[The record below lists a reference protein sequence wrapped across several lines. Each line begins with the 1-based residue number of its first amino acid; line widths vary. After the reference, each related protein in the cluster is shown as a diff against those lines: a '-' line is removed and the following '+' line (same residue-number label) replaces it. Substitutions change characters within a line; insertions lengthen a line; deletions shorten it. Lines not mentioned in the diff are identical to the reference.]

1 MHINFLHL
9 ALEPDH
15 ISLTDDSGDV
25 RIGEFRS
32 ACEAEGT
39 DKHSLHI
46 DDKPEYQA
54 PEDGFSLASD
64 IYSIGIIMLE
74 MATGRLPNL
83 KEMSVKEMPA
93 AQRVSLIDAI
103 VKTIED
109 PAQRELISSALH
121 EEPSKRPVAE
131 DLLEQII
138 VLAPSS
144 VMASQFRA
152 QVFASLRFN
161 DDGPSAEA
169 KQLRS
174 KLAIHGVHL
183 HIISAKPGE
192 SIDDAVFGTMA
203 NCNAFL
209 AMATK
214 DVRAPCARHSCGPIR
229 VFLREHGV
237 SPL

>member
-1 MHINFLHL
+1 MEEDDDFWRWSSEIARGVVDMHRVGILHL

-15 ISLTDDSGDV
+15 IRLTDDSGDV

-39 DKHSLHI
+39 EKHSLHI

-74 MATGRLPNL
+74 MATGRLPSLKQTNL
-83 KEMSVKEMPA
+83 KEMPT

-121 EEPSKRPVAE
+121 EEASKRPVAE

-152 QVFASLRFN
+152 VRFA
-161 DDGPSAEA
+161 
-169 KQLRS
+169 
-174 KLAIHGVHL
+174 AIQ
-183 HIISAKPGE
+183 
-192 SIDDAVFGTMA
+192 
-203 NCNAFL
+203 
-209 AMATK
+209 
-214 DVRAPCARHSCGPIR
+214 R
-229 VFLREHGV
+229 
-237 SPL
+237 